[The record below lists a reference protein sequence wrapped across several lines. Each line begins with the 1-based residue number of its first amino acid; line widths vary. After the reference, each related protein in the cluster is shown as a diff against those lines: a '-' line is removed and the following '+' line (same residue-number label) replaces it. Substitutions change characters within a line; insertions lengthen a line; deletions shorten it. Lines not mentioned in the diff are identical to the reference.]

1 MSKITKRS
9 TDIRDYFLK
18 DINPVVRFLILSDVV
33 VVSAIGM
40 LAPIFAIFVED
51 FIVGGDESVAGIAV
65 GIYLFSRSI
74 LQIPVAHLVDK
85 VKGEKDDFWFL
96 VAGSLL
102 VALIPLSY
110 LLISTPGQLFAVQF
124 FLGLFA
130 AFTFPSY
137 MAIFT
142 RHIDKGKEGTE
153 WGIYYTLTDLSSA
166 GLAVIGGFIAVSY
179 GFQAL
184 ILLVVGLS
192 IVGVLMLLP
201 IRPYL
206 K

>member
-1 MSKITKRS
+1 MSKITKKS
-9 TDIRDYFLK
+9 TDIKDYFLN

-33 VVSAIGM
+33 LAGSAGM
-40 LAPIFAIFVED
+40 LAPIFALFVED
-51 FIVGGDESVAGIAV
+51 FIAGGDASVAGIAAGV
-65 GIYLFSRSI
+65 YLFARSL

-85 VKGEKDDFWFL
+85 IKGEKDDFWFL

-110 LLISTPGQLFAVQF
+110 IFISTPGQLFIVQF

-130 AFTFPSY
+130 AFTYPAY

-153 WGIYYTLTDLSSA
+153 WGIYYTLTDLMSA
-166 GLAVIGGFIAVSY
+166 ALAIIGGFIAVTY
-179 GFQAL
+179 GFAPL
-184 ILLVVGLS
+184 IMLVVGLS
-192 IVGVLMLLP
+192 VAGSLMLLA
-201 IRPYL
+201 IRPYM